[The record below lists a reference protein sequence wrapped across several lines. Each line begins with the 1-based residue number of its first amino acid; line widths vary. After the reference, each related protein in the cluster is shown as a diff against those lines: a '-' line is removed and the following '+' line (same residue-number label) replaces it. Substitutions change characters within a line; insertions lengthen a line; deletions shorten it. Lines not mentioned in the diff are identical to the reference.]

1 MWRQYHWTCRGNL
14 ERAFDFVC
22 GQEVGISEQRTRAEP
37 DPSEEPEPARAT
49 ELGKLRKL
57 QAAEERYEGD
67 SVAGESKARGQGQR
81 LPSCDASGVHG
92 RYSCCWEAGQ

>member
-1 MWRQYHWTCRGNL
+1 METWSVL
-14 ERAFDFVC
+14 LILFC

-67 SVAGESKARGQGQR
+67 SVAGESKARGQG
-81 LPSCDASGVHG
+81 
-92 RYSCCWEAGQ
+92 